1 MSDTLQLDFAAD
13 DTEAGFRL
21 HRIEVYNWGTF
32 DKRISTL
39 ALDGLNTL
47 VTGENGSGKSTF
59 IDALTT
65 LLVPANRIAYNRA
78 AGADRKERD
87 LRSYVL
93 GYFRSEYN
101 ELTGASRPVALRPK
115 GTVSVILGVF
125 RNTGFDQV
133 VTIAQVY
140 WPAEQGQPNRFFVLA
155 ERELAISEHF
165 LTFKKGMRELRAQL
179 REAGAEVFEQF
190 EPYGARMRR
199 LLGIQSEQALEL
211 FHQTVS
217 MKAVGNLTEFVRAH
231 MLDTRPVKDRLDHL
245 ITHFDDLTRAHA
257 AVIRAKRQVELLLPI
272 ADEGERHRQESRQ
285 REMLDRCRQELRP
298 HVGRRKIELLT
309 GQLAALAVEQTKADQ
324 QRNRTRETRRAAQ
337 QRVTAIESD
346 IASSGGD
353 EIRRLDTSIEEL
365 GSERERRRV
374 TAAAFEGDARVA
386 GLAVPVDAAEFI
398 DMQAAVQQ
406 RRAALEGERSAH
418 DERLGALQATLI
430 DVRARHKELTDEIE
444 NLRAQRGNIPLAQ
457 VQLREAI
464 CAELG
469 CDAAEL
475 PFAGELVRVNEGE
488 ERWEG
493 AAERLLHS
501 FALSMLVP
509 DERYPAV
516 QRWVDDRH
524 LGQRLVYFRIPP
536 RARERED
543 DVHRLALLHKLDV
556 REDLPATIA
565 RWLRAELTA
574 RANVVCCETPEQ
586 FLREQRAI
594 TVAGQIK
601 GNQRHEKDDRFSI
614 DDRSRYVLGWSNEAK
629 VAVLDHQRLEVEA
642 NARDVGSDLAEM
654 SQRRSS
660 SNAVAEALVRLET
673 RSFRDIDWHD
683 VAARISEL
691 QQSRQAL
698 LSASD
703 RLHELEAQRAKAL
716 RAYEVADAAV
726 GDADK
731 RVGSISEKIVEMQDE
746 RDELAAEFDHP
757 ATADGAL
764 DADDTGPA
772 KDADA
777 EVIAGRIRSLLAE
790 ALTEEPKRV
799 RQLVDAEATARERL
813 TAEIDATVLRIK
825 RLEAKI
831 IGWMKDFTAEFA
843 TEAQELDASLEALA
857 GFGELLDRL
866 RADDLP
872 RFEATFRDL
881 LNENTLR
888 EIAGFQQVLH
898 QERTDIG
905 ERIEKINLSLAT
917 IEYNRGR
924 YIALVA
930 EPTRDLEIKEFQT
943 ELRSCTEGTLNMSDD
958 PALVERKFLQVRTLI
973 ERFRGRSNYADA
985 DRRWTQKVT
994 DVRNWFTFA
1003 ASERRM
1009 EDHSEYE
1016 HYSDS
1021 AGKSGGQKEKL
1032 AYTVLAASL
1041 AYQFGLEL
1049 GETTSRSFRFV
1060 AIDEA
1065 FGRAD
1070 TEATQFG
1077 LELFAKLHLQLLVVT
1092 PLQRIAIIE
1101 PFVQRVGFVSVHD
1114 DRSTI
1119 ANLTIEEYRKRR
1131 DRS

>member
-21 HRIEVYNWGTF
+21 QRIEVFNWGTF
-32 DKRISTL
+32 DKRISKLT
-39 ALDGLNTL
+39 LDGLNTL

-101 ELTGASRPVALRPK
+101 ELTGASKPVAMRPK

-133 VTIAQVY
+133 VTVAQVY

-155 ERELAISEHF
+155 ERELGIAEHF
-165 LTFKKGMRELRAQL
+165 LTFANMRGLKAQL
-179 REAGAEVFEQF
+179 RDAGAEVFDQF

-231 MLDTRPVKDRLDHL
+231 MLDTKPVKDRLEHL

-257 AVIRAKRQVELLLPI
+257 AVMRAKRQVELLRPI
-272 ADEGERHRQESRQ
+272 ADEGQRRRRELQQRSVLDLCRH
-285 REMLDRCRQELRP
+285 ELRP
-298 HVGRRKIELLT
+298 HVGRRKVALLT
-309 GQLAALAVEQTKADQ
+309 NELARLAVEQSKAEQ
-324 QRNRTRETRRAAQ
+324 QRERAGESRRAAQ
-337 QRVTAIESD
+337 QRVTAIDSD
-346 IASSGGD
+346 IASSGG
-353 EIRRLDTSIEEL
+353 EELRRLDASIEEL
-365 GSERERRRV
+365 GGERDRRRE
-374 TAAAFEGDARVA
+374 TAKSFEADARVA
-386 GLAVPVDAAEFI
+386 GLTVPLDTAEFV
-398 DMQAAVQQ
+398 DMNAAVQL
-406 RRAALEGERSAH
+406 RRSALEGERAAQ
-418 DERLGALQATLI
+418 DERSGALQATLLEL
-430 DVRARHKELTDEIE
+430 RARHGQLADEIE

-457 VQLREAI
+457 VQLRSAI

-469 CDAAEL
+469 VEPSEL
-475 PFAGELVRVNEGE
+475 PFAGELVRVREGE

-493 AAERLLHS
+493 AAERLLHN

-509 DERYPAV
+509 EDHYSAV
-516 QRWVDDRH
+516 QRWVDDHH

-536 RARERED
+536 RVRERED

-556 REDLPATIA
+556 HENIPATIA
-565 RWLRAELTA
+565 RWLEVELA
-574 RANVVCCETPEQ
+574 NRANVVCCETPEQ

-594 TVAGQIK
+594 TVKGQIK
-601 GNQRHEKDDRFSI
+601 GNQRHEKDDRFRI
-614 DDRSRYVLGWSNEAK
+614 DDRSRYVLGWSSESK
-629 VAVLDHQRLEVEA
+629 IAVLDRQRVDVEA
-642 NARDVGSDLAEM
+642 QIQDVGSNWAQM
-654 SQRRSS
+654 TQQRST
-660 SNAVAEALVRLET
+660 SNSVGEALARLET
-673 RSFRDIDWHD
+673 RSFRDIDWHG
-683 VAARISEL
+683 VAATISEL

-698 LSASD
+698 LETSD
-703 RLHELEAQRAKAL
+703 RLNELQAQRAEAL
-716 RAYEVADAAV
+716 RAYETAETAV
-726 GDADK
+726 SDADR
-731 RVGSISEKIVEMQDE
+731 RVGSMNDKIVETQDE
-746 RDELAAEFDHP
+746 RDELAAEFGHP
-757 ATADGAL
+757 DQT
-764 DADDTGPA
+764 DTVDTVDTVDSGE
-772 KDADA
+772 A
-777 EVIAGRIRSLLAE
+777 EEVAERIRLLLAE
-790 ALTEEPKRV
+790 LLPEPPRRV
-799 RQLVDAEATARERL
+799 RQLVDAESAARERL
-813 TAEIDATVLRIK
+813 TSEIDAADARIK
-825 RLEAKI
+825 RLDVKL
-831 IGWMKDFTAEFA
+831 IGWMKDFTTEFP
-843 TEAQELDASLEALA
+843 TEAQELDASLDALA
-857 GFGELLDRL
+857 GYEELLDRL

-872 RFEATFRDL
+872 RFEAQFRDL

-905 ERIEKINLSLAT
+905 ERIDKINSSLAT

-930 EPTRDLEIKEFQT
+930 EPTRDLEIREFQT

-958 PALVERKFLQVRTLI
+958 AAFVERKFLQVRALI
-973 ERFRGRSNYADA
+973 ERFRGRSNSADA

-1009 EDHSEYE
+1009 DDHTEYE

-1092 PLQRIAIIE
+1092 PLQRIPIIE

-1114 DRSTI
+1114 DRSSI
-1119 ANLTIEEYRKRR
+1119 ANLTIEDYRKQRG
-1131 DRS
+1131 RS

>member
-1 MSDTLQLDFAAD
+1 MSDTFQLDFAAD

-21 HRIEVYNWGTF
+21 HRIEVFNWGTF

-39 ALDGLNTL
+39 NLDGLNTL

-65 LLVPANRIAYNRA
+65 LLVPANRIKYNLA
-78 AGADRKERD
+78 AGAVAKERD

-93 GYFRSEYN
+93 GHFRSEYN
-101 ELTGASRPVALRPK
+101 ELTGASKPVAMRPK

-133 VTIAQVY
+133 VTVAQVY

-155 ERELAISEHF
+155 ERELSISEHF
-165 LTFKKGMRELRAQL
+165 LTFTNVRDLKARIRD
-179 REAGAEVFEQF
+179 AGAEVFDQF

-199 LLGIQSEQALEL
+199 LLGIQTEQALEL

-217 MKAVGNLTEFVRAH
+217 MKAVGNLTDFVRVH
-231 MLDTRPVKDRLDHL
+231 MLDTKPVKDRLDHL

-257 AVIRAKRQVELLLPI
+257 AVIRAKRQVELLRPI
-272 ADEGERHRQESRQ
+272 AEEGERHRHEEQQ
-285 REMLDRCRQELRP
+285 RSLLDRCRQRLRP

-309 GQLAALAVEQTKADQ
+309 AELARLSVEQSKADQ
-324 QRNRTRETRRAAQ
+324 QSALARESRRAAQ
-337 QRVTAIESD
+337 QRVAAIEAD

-353 EIRRLDTSIEEL
+353 ELRRLDTTIEEL
-365 GSERERRRV
+365 GSERDRRRRV
-374 TAAAFEGDARVA
+374 ATSFESDAHVA
-386 GLAVPVDAAEFI
+386 GLPIPASASEYVDI
-398 DMQAAVQQ
+398 TVAVQQ
-406 RRAALEGERSAH
+406 RRSTLEAERASYDERSGTLQAAL
-418 DERLGALQATLI
+418 I
-430 DVRARHKELTDEIE
+430 DARARHKDVSDEID
-444 NLRAQRGNIPLAQ
+444 NLQAQRGNIPLAQ
-457 VQLREAI
+457 VQLRASI

-469 CDAAEL
+469 FEVTEL
-475 PFAGELVRVNEGE
+475 PFAGELVRVREGE

-493 AAERLLHS
+493 AAERLLHN

-509 DERYPAV
+509 DYHYPAV
-516 QRWVDDRH
+516 QHWVNDHH

-536 RARERED
+536 RVRAREE
-543 DVHRLALLHKLDV
+543 DVHRLALLHKLEV
-556 REDLPATIA
+556 HEGMSATIA
-565 RWLRAELTA
+565 RWLEGELTA
-574 RANVVCCETPEQ
+574 RANVACCETDEQ
-586 FLREQRAI
+586 FVREQRAI

-601 GNQRHEKDDRFSI
+601 GNQRHEKDDRYRI
-614 DDRSRYVLGWSNEAK
+614 NDRSRYVLGWSNESK
-629 VAVLDHQRLEVEA
+629 IAVLDRLRREFEA
-642 NARDVGSDLAEM
+642 QAQEVGSDLAEVT
-654 SQRRSS
+654 QHRSS
-660 SNAVAEALVRLET
+660 SNAVAEALARLET
-673 RSFRDIDWHD
+673 RTFRDIDWHG
-683 VAARISEL
+683 VAATISEL
-691 QQSRQAL
+691 QQARQAL
-698 LSASD
+698 LAASD
-703 RLHELEAQRAKAL
+703 RLHELETQRADAM
-716 RAYEVADAAV
+716 RAYERAEAAV
-726 GDADK
+726 VDAER
-731 RVGSISEKIVEMQDE
+731 RVGSVNDKIVETQDE
-746 RDELAAEFDHP
+746 CDELTAEFDGP
-757 ATADGAL
+757 RDVEGAVQTDEAAADVVE
-764 DADDTGPA
+764 T
-772 KDADA
+772 
-777 EVIAGRIRSLLAE
+777 RIRLLLAE
-790 ALTEEPKRV
+790 VLPEEPRRV
-799 RQLVDAEATARERL
+799 RQLVAAESAARERL
-813 TAEIDATVLRIK
+813 TGEIDAADQRIK
-825 RLEAKI
+825 RLEAKL
-831 IGWMKDFTAEFA
+831 IGWMKDFAAEFP
-843 TEAQELDASLEALA
+843 TEAQELDASLDALV
-857 GFGELLDRL
+857 GYVELLDRL

-872 RFEATFRDL
+872 RFEAQFSDL

-905 ERIEKINLSLAT
+905 ERIEKINSSLAT

-930 EPTRDLEIKEFQT
+930 EPARDLEIKEFQS

-958 PALVERKFLQVRTLI
+958 PALVERKFLQVRALI

-1009 EDHSEYE
+1009 DDQSEYE

-1114 DRSTI
+1114 DRSSI

>member
-1 MSDTLQLDFAAD
+1 MTDTLQLDFAGD

-21 HRIEVYNWGTF
+21 QRIEVFNWGTF

-39 ALDGLNTL
+39 TLDGLNTL

-101 ELTGASRPVALRPK
+101 DLTGASKPVAMRPK

-133 VTIAQVY
+133 VTVAQVY

-155 ERELAISEHF
+155 ERDLGIAEHF
-165 LTFKKGMRELRAQL
+165 LNFANIRGLKAKLRDVS
-179 REAGAEVFEQF
+179 AEIFDQF

-199 LLGIQSEQALEL
+199 LLGVQSEQALEL

-231 MLDTRPVKDRLDHL
+231 MLDIAPVKDRLDHL
-245 ITHFDDLTRAHA
+245 ITHFDDLTRAYA
-257 AVIRAKRQVELLLPI
+257 AVIRAKRQVDLLRPI
-272 ADEGERHRQESRQ
+272 ADEVERRREELQQ
-285 REMLDRCRQELRP
+285 RRVLDQCRQELRP

-309 GQLAALAVEQTKADQ
+309 GDLARLAVEQSKAEQ
-324 QRNRTRETRRAAQ
+324 QREGARESRRAAQ
-337 QRVTAIESD
+337 HRVAAIESD

-353 EIRRLDTSIEEL
+353 ELRRLDASINEL
-365 GSERERRRV
+365 SGERDRRRI
-374 TAAAFEGDARVA
+374 TATSFEADAQIA
-386 GLAVPVDAAEFI
+386 GLSVPLDLAEFV
-398 DMQAAVQQ
+398 DMKAAVLQ
-406 RRAALEGERSAH
+406 RRTSLDGERVSQ
-418 DERLGALQATLI
+418 DERSGELQATLL
-430 DVRARHKELTDEIE
+430 DLRTRHKQLNDEID
-444 NLRAQRGNIPLAQ
+444 NLRAQRGNIPLSQ
-457 VQLREAI
+457 VQLRSLI
-464 CAELG
+464 CADLG
-469 CDAAEL
+469 VETSEL
-475 PFAGELVRVNEGE
+475 PFTGELVRVREGE

-493 AAERLLHS
+493 AAERLLHN

-509 DERYPAV
+509 EDHYPAV
-516 QRWVDDRH
+516 QRWVENRH

-536 RARERED
+536 RVRARDED
-543 DVHRLALLHKLDV
+543 IHRLAMLHKLDV
-556 REDLPATIA
+556 HEGIPAAIA
-565 RWLRAELTA
+565 QWVRGELTA
-574 RANVVCCETPEQ
+574 RANVVCCETAEQ
-586 FLREQRAI
+586 FQREQRAI
-594 TVAGQIK
+594 TVNGQIK
-601 GNQRHEKDDRFSI
+601 GNQRHEKDDRFRI
-614 DDRSRYVLGWSNEAK
+614 DDRSRYVLGWSSDSK
-629 VAVLDHQRLEVEA
+629 IAVLDRQRVEVETQI
-642 NARDVGSDLAEM
+642 RDAGSDWARIRQ
-654 SQRRSS
+654 QRST
-660 SNAVAEALVRLET
+660 SNSVAEALARLET
-673 RSFRDIDWHD
+673 RSFRDIDWHA
-683 VAARISEL
+683 VASMISEQ

-698 LSASD
+698 LAASD
-703 RLHELEAQRAKAL
+703 RLNELQAQRTDAL
-716 RAYEVADAAV
+716 RAYDTAEVAV
-726 GDADK
+726 SEADR
-731 RVGSISEKIVEMQDE
+731 RVGSLEDKIVETQDE
-746 RDELAAEFDHP
+746 REELAAEFDQ
-757 ATADGAL
+757 TDN
-764 DADDTGPA
+764 
-772 KDADA
+772 KDHTNQAHNTLESDEA
-777 EVIAGRIRSLLAE
+777 VEVAQRIRLL
-790 ALTEEPKRV
+790 LTDLLPESPRRV
-799 RQLVDAEATARERL
+799 RQLVDAESAARDRL
-813 TAEIDATVLRIK
+813 TGEIDAADHRIK
-825 RLEAKI
+825 RLDVKL
-831 IGWMKDFTAEFA
+831 IGRMKDFTAEFP
-843 TEAQELDASLEALA
+843 TEAQELDVSLDALA
-857 GFGELLDRL
+857 GYEELLDRL

-898 QERTDIG
+898 QERTDIH
-905 ERIEKINLSLAT
+905 ERIDKINSSLAT

-930 EPTRDLEIKEFQT
+930 EPTRDLEIREFQA
-943 ELRSCTEGTLNMSDD
+943 ELRSCTEGTLTTSDD
-958 PALVERKFLQVRTLI
+958 PTLVERKFLQVRALI
-973 ERFRGRSNYADA
+973 DRFRGRSNSADA

-1003 ASERRM
+1003 ASERLT
-1009 EDHSEYE
+1009 DDDSEYE

-1049 GETTSRSFRFV
+1049 GETKSRSFRFV

-1077 LELFAKLHLQLLVVT
+1077 LGLFAKLHLQLLVVT

-1114 DRSTI
+1114 DRSSI
-1119 ANLTIEEYRKRR
+1119 ANLTIEDYRKRR
-1131 DRS
+1131 SRS